1 MNFDML
7 YKILLIFVSFAA
19 LVALEG
25 SFPSVLPHVLLQF
38 RGSSASEI
46 ALVTLERLFSCVVPH
61 YVLFRFTSCNAGK
74 LARFAYVRLLLR
86 VGSFVAL
93 QMA

>member
-1 MNFDML
+1 ML
-7 YKILLIFVSFAA
+7 GMFCEIYLVLVRFAA
-19 LVALEG
+19 FVAPERLF
-25 SFPSVLPHVLLQF
+25 STVRPHVPLQVT
-38 RGSSASEI
+38 RRSAYVV

-61 YVLFRFTSCNAGK
+61 YVLFQFTSCNAGK
-74 LARFAYVRLLLR
+74 LARFAYVRLFIR

>member
-1 MNFDML
+1 MRH
-7 YKILLIFVSFAA
+7 
-19 LVALEG
+19 
-25 SFPSVLPHVLLQF
+25 HVLLQMT
-38 RGSSASEI
+38 RLGASII

-61 YVLFRFTSCNAGK
+61 YVLFQFTSCNAGK